1 MRVFIASG
9 DCGAFTDRIFNSLSV
24 SFPAS
29 DPWATSVGG
38 TNLRLDDQQNRGD
51 EIVWSNGSNPQSCKN
66 RWGSGGGNSQI
77 YPHPA
82 WQDANG
88 VYNRFSN
95 GNHREVPDVA
105 AVAYALA
112 VYFNGQWGAVGGTS
126 AAAPIWA
133 AGMALVN
140 EGMIR
145 QMSKFGYSPRLF
157 YLESSSN
164 NGMRPFYDV
173 TRGNNLYYPATPG
186 WDYPTGLGTPN
197 MADFFGV

>member
-1 MRVFIASG
+1 MGGTI
-9 DCGAFTDRIFNSLSV
+9 LSV
-24 SFPAS
+24 
-29 DPWATSVGG
+29 DGNG
-38 TNLRLDDQQNRGD
+38 NRVS
-51 EIVWSNGSNPQSCKN
+51 EVVWSDGSNPFSCKN
-66 RWGSGGGNSQI
+66 RWGSGGGLSQV
-77 YPHPA
+77 YGRPN
-82 WQDANG
+82 WQNANG
-88 VYNRFSN
+88 VNNQYSN
-95 GNHREVPDVA
+95 GHRQIPDVS

-133 AGMALVN
+133 AGTTLVN

-145 QMSKFGYSPRLF
+145 QMGKFAYSPRLF
-157 YLESSSN
+157 YQEADSN

-197 MADFFGV
+197 MADFLGVLSSIA